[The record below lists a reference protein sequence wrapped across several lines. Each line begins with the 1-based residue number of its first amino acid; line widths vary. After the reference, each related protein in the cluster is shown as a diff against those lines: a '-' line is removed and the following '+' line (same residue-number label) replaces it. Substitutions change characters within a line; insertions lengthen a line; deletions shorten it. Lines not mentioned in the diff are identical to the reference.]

1 MKMSKL
7 SISKDFT
14 IDDIHK
20 IREYNSERR
29 KNFTTDE
36 LISDIE
42 KSANKAEKRINEFR
56 KKKVAI

>member
-56 KKKVAI
+56 KKKVDI